1 MEKPN
6 YATVITTVAVAL
18 LLLFFTTISA
28 QIGALESR
36 LRSVE
41 QQLTAIS
48 TSLGIRQPGLT
59 SSQQGRSGAAVASP
73 LEDQP

>member
-28 QIGALESR
+28 QMSALDAR
-36 LRSVE
+36 LRTVE

-48 TSLGIRQPGLT
+48 TSLGIRQAGLT
-59 SSQQGRSGAAVASP
+59 SSRKGPGGAAVASP
-73 LEDQP
+73 LEDRP